1 MAVMDSAWG
10 STHLMRNEV
19 FSSQIKEMFEDETV
33 ARGLVNW
40 TNDLPDGQ
48 NLKINS
54 IGDLPLDE
62 AAESTPL
69 PERRMDTGQ
78 FIFNIDE
85 YQGVKVAFTDENLQD
100 NFMAPQ
106 AMARTP
112 EKMMR
117 AFEQTL
123 ESKIFSVVNKAD
135 GGQTKN
141 TGNVINGY
149 SHRLTASGTGR
160 TLTLKDF
167 AYAKLALQ
175 KANVPMQNLVAFV
188 DPSVAFALDTMSS
201 IVDISNNPQWQGI
214 VETGLSTGTR
224 FIRNIYGFDVYVSNY
239 LDTATAAEVALTTY
253 DKTTATNAIGDKC
266 ALFFANM
273 GGDGSPFL
281 GAFREQPNI
290 VSWRDEAI
298 RTEYHEMRAR
308 YGLKL
313 YRPENMISIWHA
325 DALSIS

>member
-1 MAVMDSAWG
+1 
-10 STHLMRNEV
+10 
-19 FSSQIKEMFEDETV
+19 MFQDETI

-40 TNDLPDGQ
+40 TNELPDGM

-54 IGDLPLDE
+54 IGDLTMDE

-78 FIFNIDE
+78 FVFNIDE
-85 YQGVKVAFTDENLQD
+85 YQGVKVAFTDENFQD

-106 AMARTP
+106 ILARTP

-117 AFEQTL
+117 AFEIEL
-123 ESKIFSVVNKAD
+123 ESKIFAIPNKAD

-141 TGNVINGY
+141 NANLINGY
-149 SHRLTASGTGR
+149 RHRLTASGTNR
-160 TLTLKDF
+160 KLTLQDF

-188 DPSVAFALDTMSS
+188 DPAVAFELDTTAN

-214 VETGLSTGTR
+214 VETGMSTGTR
-224 FIRNIYGFDVYVSNY
+224 FIRNIYGFDVYTSNY
-239 LDTATAAEVALTTY
+239 LDAATAAEGSLTKY
-253 DKTTATNAIGDKC
+253 DGTTATNAIGDKC
-266 ALFFANM
+266 ALFFANL
-273 GGDGSPFL
+273 GGDSSPFL

-298 RTEYHEMRAR
+298 RTEFHEMRAR

-313 YRPENMISIWHA
+313 YRPENMVTIYHSTTI
-325 DALSIS
+325 

>member
-1 MAVMDSAWG
+1 MAVMDSTWG

-19 FSSQIKEMFEDETV
+19 FSSQIKEMFQDETI
-33 ARGLVNW
+33 ARSLVNW
-40 TNDLPDGQ
+40 TNELPDGM

-54 IGDLPLDE
+54 IGELTLDE

-78 FIFNIDE
+78 FLFNIDE
-85 YQGVKVAFTDENLQD
+85 YQGVKVAFTDENFQD

-106 AMARTP
+106 ILARTP

-117 AFEQTL
+117 AFEEVL
-123 ESKIFSVVNKAD
+123 ESKIFATVNKAD

-141 TGNVINGY
+141 NSNTINGY
-149 SHRLTASGTGR
+149 KHRMTASGTGR
-160 TLTLKDF
+160 VLTLKDF

-175 KANVPMQNLVAFV
+175 KANVPMSNLVAFV
-188 DPSVAFALDTMSS
+188 DPSVAFHLDTTAN
-201 IVDISNNPQWQGI
+201 IVDISNNPMWQGV
-214 VETGLSTGTR
+214 VETGMSTGTR

-239 LDTATAAEVALTTY
+239 LDTASAAETLTTY
-253 DKTTATNAIGDKC
+253 NGTSANTVAGDKC
-266 ALFFANM
+266 ALFFSNI

-281 GAFREQPNI
+281 GAFREQPSI

-298 RTEYHEMRAR
+298 RTEFHEMRAR

-313 YRPENMISIWHA
+313 YRPENMLTLWHA
-325 DALSIS
+325 DTVA

>member
-19 FSSQIKEMFEDETV
+19 FSSQLKEMFRDETF

-40 TNDLPDGQ
+40 TNELPDGV

-54 IGDLPLDE
+54 IGDLTLDE

-69 PERRMDTGQ
+69 PERRMETGQ

-85 YQGVKVAFTDENLQD
+85 YQGVKVAFTDENLMD
-100 NFMAPQ
+100 NFMAGQ
-106 AMARTP
+106 AVASTANR
-112 EKMMR
+112 MMR
-117 AFEQTL
+117 AFDEVL
-123 ESKIFSVVNKAD
+123 ESKVLSTVNKAS
-135 GGQTKN
+135 GQTKN
-141 TGNVINGY
+141 DPNLINGY
-149 SHRLTASGTGR
+149 RHRISASGTSR
-160 TLTLKDF
+160 ALDLKDF

-175 KANVPMQNLVAFV
+175 KANVPMQNLVAIV
-188 DPSVAFALDTMSS
+188 DPAVAFQLDTMSN
-201 IVDISNNPQWQGI
+201 IVDISSNPQWQGM
-214 VETGLSTGTR
+214 VETGMSTGTR

-239 LDTATAAEVALTTY
+239 LDTAVAAEAALTTY
-253 DKTTATNAIGDKC
+253 DKTVTTNAIGDKC

-313 YRPENMISIWHA
+313 YRPENMVSIWHA